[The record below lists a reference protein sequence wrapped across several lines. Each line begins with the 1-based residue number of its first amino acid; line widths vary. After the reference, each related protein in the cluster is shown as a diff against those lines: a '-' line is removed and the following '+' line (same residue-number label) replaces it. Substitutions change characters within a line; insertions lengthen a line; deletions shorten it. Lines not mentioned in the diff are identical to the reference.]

1 MFDWPALPMT
11 NYMDLDVLL
20 RRDGNLREIVF
31 SELRDLKGR
40 GVVNFVDIDGT
51 QERHMKRQGNH
62 ADALKI
68 LFSLEMNLKGLEA
81 RTMERRRLAS

>member
-1 MFDWPALPMT
+1 
-11 NYMDLDVLL
+11 
-20 RRDGNLREIVF
+20 
-31 SELRDLKGR
+31 
-40 GVVNFVDIDGT
+40 VDIDGI

-81 RTMERRRLAS
+81 RAMERRRLTS